1 MKKYED
7 QPMNYDENGY
17 YSDEKPED
25 SKRFRVLDKITGI
38 LVLMLFAAAVI
49 YIFVM
54 GNRSGEQYKAIYAF
68 FALFGGIGLIVIITD
83 LIKGKK
89 LQAGAFVALAI
100 GVAGFICTRMVLTG
114 GDNMKMKLVKLFAYG
129 MPLFFACLGA
139 YYASAGIKHS
149 LVSKDNCTTHVSAV
163 CKSVTTETTST
174 NGRITSIK
182 YRPTY
187 EYTFEDKNY
196 TAAGGRTSCLRV
208 NGDIYDIFIDPEN
221 PTLVSDPEAEK
232 ESLGGALLRALF
244 LVGGPLALMALF
256 IYAFHEAGI

>member
-7 QPMNYDENGY
+7 RPMNYDENGLY
-17 YSDEKPED
+17 PDEKPED

-68 FALFGGIGLIVIITD
+68 FALFGGIGLIAILTD

-89 LQAGAFVALAI
+89 LQSGAFVALAI
-100 GVAGFICTRMVLTG
+100 GIAGFVCTRMVLTG

-129 MPLFFACLGA
+129 IPLFFACLGA
-139 YYASAGIKHS
+139 YYASAGIKHA
-149 LVSKDNCTTHVSAV
+149 LVSKDNCTVSVSAV

-174 NGRITSIK
+174 IK

-187 EYTFEDKNY
+187 EYTYEDKTY

-208 NGDIYDIFIDPEN
+208 IGDTYDIFIDPEK
-221 PTLVSDPEAEK
+221 PTLISDPEAEK

-256 IYAFHEAGI
+256 IYAFNKAGI

>member
-7 QPMNYDENGY
+7 RPMNYDENGLY
-17 YSDEKPED
+17 PDEKPED
-25 SKRFRVLDKITGI
+25 SKQFRVLDKITGI
-38 LVLMLFAAAVI
+38 LVLMMFAAAVI

-68 FALFGGIGLIVIITD
+68 FALFGGIGLIAILTD

-89 LQAGAFVALAI
+89 LQSGAFVALAI
-100 GVAGFICTRMVLTG
+100 GIAGFVCTRMVLTG

-129 MPLFFACLGA
+129 IPLFFACLGA
-139 YYASAGIKHS
+139 YYASAGIKHA
-149 LVSKDNCTTHVSAV
+149 LVSKDNCTVSVSAV

-174 NGRITSIK
+174 IK

-187 EYTFEDKNY
+187 EYTYEDKTY

-208 NGDIYDIFIDPEN
+208 IGDTYDIFIDPEK
-221 PTLVSDPEAEK
+221 PTLISDPEAEK

-256 IYAFHEAGI
+256 IYAFNKAGI

>member
-25 SKRFRVLDKITGI
+25 SKQFRVLDKITGI

-68 FALFGGIGLIVIITD
+68 FALFGGIGLIAILTD

-89 LQAGAFVALAI
+89 LQSGAFVALAI
-100 GVAGFICTRMVLTG
+100 GIAGFVCTRMVLTG

-129 MPLFFACLGA
+129 IPLFFACLGA
-139 YYASAGIKHS
+139 YYASAGIKHA
-149 LVSKDNCTTHVSAV
+149 LVSKDNCTVSVSAV

-174 NGRITSIK
+174 IK

-187 EYTFEDKNY
+187 EYTYEDKTY

-208 NGDIYDIFIDPEN
+208 IGDTYDIFIDPEK
-221 PTLVSDPEAEK
+221 PTLISDPEAEK
-232 ESLGGALLRALF
+232 ESLGSALLRALF

-256 IYAFHEAGI
+256 IYAFNKAGI

>member
-1 MKKYED
+1 MKKYEE
-7 QPMNYDENGY
+7 QPMNYDENGLY
-17 YSDEKPED
+17 PDEKPED
-25 SKRFRVLDKITGI
+25 SKRFKVLDKISGI
-38 LVLMLFAAAVI
+38 LVLMLFAVAVI

-54 GNRSGEQYKAIYAF
+54 GNRNGEQYKAIYAF
-68 FALFGGIGLIVIITD
+68 FALFGGIGLIAILTD

-89 LQAGAFVALAI
+89 LQSGAFVALAI
-100 GVAGFICTRMVLTG
+100 GIAGFVCTRMVLTG

-129 MPLFFACLGA
+129 IPLFFACLGA
-139 YYASAGIKHS
+139 YHASAGIKHA
-149 LVSKDNCTTHVSAV
+149 LVSKDNCTVSVSAV

-174 NGRITSIK
+174 NNRIK

-187 EYTFEDKNY
+187 EYTYEDKTC

-208 NGDIYDIFIDPEN
+208 IGDTYDIFIDPEKT
-221 PTLVSDPEAEK
+221 TLISDPEAEK

-256 IYAFHEAGI
+256 IYAFNKAGI

>member
-7 QPMNYDENGY
+7 QPMNYDENGLY
-17 YSDEKPED
+17 PDEKPED

-38 LVLMLFAAAVI
+38 LVLMMFAVAVI

-68 FALFGGIGLIVIITD
+68 FALFGGIGLIAILTD

-89 LQAGAFVALAI
+89 LQSGAFVALAI
-100 GVAGFICTRMVLTG
+100 GIAGFVCTRMVLTG
-114 GDNMKMKLVKLFAYG
+114 GDNMKMELVKLFAYG
-129 MPLFFACLGA
+129 IPLFFACLGA
-139 YYASAGIKHS
+139 YYASAGIKHA
-149 LVSKDNCTTHVSAV
+149 LVSKDNCTVSVSAV

-174 NGRITSIK
+174 IK

-187 EYTFEDKNY
+187 EYTYEDKTY

-208 NGDIYDIFIDPEN
+208 IGDTYDIFIDPEN
-221 PTLVSDPEAEK
+221 PTLISDPEAEK

-256 IYAFHEAGI
+256 IYAFNKAGI

>member
-1 MKKYED
+1 MKKYEE
-7 QPMNYDENGY
+7 QPMNYDENGLY
-17 YSDEKPED
+17 PDEKPED
-25 SKRFRVLDKITGI
+25 SKRFKVLDKISGI
-38 LVLMLFAAAVI
+38 LVLMLFAVAVI

-54 GNRSGEQYKAIYAF
+54 GNRNGEQYKAIYAF
-68 FALFGGIGLIVIITD
+68 FALFGGIGLIAILTD

-89 LQAGAFVALAI
+89 LQSGAFVALAI
-100 GVAGFICTRMVLTG
+100 GIAGFVCTRMVLTG

-129 MPLFFACLGA
+129 IPLFFACLGA
-139 YYASAGIKHS
+139 YYASAGIKHA
-149 LVSKDNCTTHVSAV
+149 LVSKDNCTVSVSAV

-174 NGRITSIK
+174 NNRIK

-187 EYTFEDKNY
+187 EYTYEDKTY

-208 NGDIYDIFIDPEN
+208 IGDTYDIFIDPET
-221 PTLVSDPEAEK
+221 PTLISDPEAEK

-256 IYAFHEAGI
+256 IYAFNKAGI

>member
-7 QPMNYDENGY
+7 RPMNYDENGLY
-17 YSDEKPED
+17 PDEKPED
-25 SKRFRVLDKITGI
+25 SKRFRVLDKISGI
-38 LVLMLFAAAVI
+38 LVLMLFAVAVI

-54 GNRSGEQYKAIYAF
+54 GSRSGEQYKAIYAF
-68 FALFGGIGLIVIITD
+68 FALFGGIGLIVILTD

-89 LQAGAFVALAI
+89 LQSGAFVALAI
-100 GVAGFICTRMVLTG
+100 GIAGFVCTRIVLTG
-114 GDNMKMKLVKLFAYG
+114 GDNMKMKLVKLFACG
-129 MPLFFACLGA
+129 IPLFFACLGA
-139 YYASAGIKHS
+139 YHASAGIKHA
-149 LVSKDNCTTHVSAV
+149 LVSKDNCTVSVSAV

-174 NGRITSIK
+174 NNRITSIK

-187 EYTFEDKNY
+187 EYTYEDKTY

-208 NGDIYDIFIDPEN
+208 IGDTYDIFIDPEK
-221 PTLVSDPEAEK
+221 PTLISDPEAEK

-256 IYAFHEAGI
+256 IYAFNNAGI